1 MEEPR
6 EIRRTK
12 TQIFYEDGSVGPT
25 EEAAEYMNSAGEN
38 KMENEEVV
46 SLRRDSEEHGK
57 RIQEMKEGT
66 DKLEEE
72 INRMADIVDNLA
84 DEFHQKRE
92 NGDGTKRTD
101 NDVDSL
107 STGSASKE
115 GVLKCYV
122 DTTKHDKEEIHRR
135 IDLLKEGLDYARGG
149 GGGSE

>member
-25 EEAAEYMNSAGEN
+25 EEAAEYMNSAGKN
-38 KMENEEVV
+38 KMENEEIA

-57 RIQEMKEGT
+57 RIGEMRERT
-66 DKLEEE
+66 EKLKEE
-72 INRMADIVDNLA
+72 INRMGDIVDNLA
-84 DEFHQKRE
+84 DEFHRKRE

-101 NDVDSL
+101 NDLDSIEV
-107 STGSASKE
+107 GSASKE
-115 GVLKCYV
+115 GKIKVYV
-122 DTTKHDKEEIHRR
+122 DTKTMTPEEIKQR

-149 GGGSE
+149 GIE